1 MINWFNMPTEGLS
14 NGGQFEI
21 KELTA
26 TENKVYQ
33 KDGEVYNKVTV
44 NVEGGGGGDFST
56 AEVTIT
62 NTAENSY
69 IYLTYGAFVEDGE
82 LFTEYSVATGT
93 STATLVL
100 YKGSQLILIS
110 ADSITSTTGDI
121 TGDLID
127 GFTITGDC
135 TITGEGFAD
144 S

>member
-1 MINWFNMPTEGLS
+1 MDLFDIAVAKKLS
-14 NGGQFEI
+14 GS
-21 KELTA
+21 
-26 TENKVYQ
+26 
-33 KDGEVYNKVTV
+33 
-44 NVEGGGGGDFST
+44 GGGGGGSSDFST

-82 LFTEYSVATGT
+82 LFMEYSVATGT

-121 TGDLID
+121 TGDIID

-135 TITGEGFAD
+135 TITGEGF
-144 S
+144 SELQRVL